1 MSQNGTDPLNRF
13 GCGPTILPSN
23 ILLEKMLGQWLVLS
37 SFTNWLWKKY
47 EKIYWWLLFLTKQWK
62 FGTNSYKFFI
72 PAFLNHKFPFKIP
85 SVAGEIPWN
94 SSIFRSRKSQWL
106 FWWSSSGSPAG
117 RLWLDPMWLGSWTV
131 RVPRERTDQGWPFDD
146 FCWLVTSEFW
156 SRLKTAKELL
166 LIYIWRSPDVFCTLD
181 FDLAPCNYGVQR

>member
-1 MSQNGTDPLNRF
+1 MLIACPKTARILWIENV
-13 GCGPTILPSN
+13 GPVTGIVIIYQLVVKKIWKN
-23 ILLEKMLGQWLVLS
+23 ILVTPLFNQAM
-37 SFTNWLWKKY
+37 
-47 EKIYWWLLFLTKQWK
+47 KIWDI
-62 FGTNSYKFFI
+62 NSYKFFI

-181 FDLAPCNYGVQR
+181 FDLAPCN